1 MNASQDMVLC
11 ITAGIRS
18 FCHCQAPR
26 CSKLLSQQ
34 DSSRMPRWEQ
44 PKATT
49 GKEDW
54 VTWAAGAGEGLGQCS
69 GKGGKEK
76 LSLLSCSWQRDDH
89 TADHRYDV
97 SGFVPSNLNRLILV

>member
-1 MNASQDMVLC
+1 MQVRIWFCALLQELGAFVIAKLPGVVNCSANRTAVECQDGSNLK
-11 ITAGIRS
+11 R
-18 FCHCQAPR
+18 P
-26 CSKLLSQQ
+26 L
-34 DSSRMPRWEQ
+34 
-44 PKATT
+44 
-49 GKEDW
+49 GKEPGW
-54 VTWAAGAGEGLGQCS
+54 HMAAGAGEVLGQCS